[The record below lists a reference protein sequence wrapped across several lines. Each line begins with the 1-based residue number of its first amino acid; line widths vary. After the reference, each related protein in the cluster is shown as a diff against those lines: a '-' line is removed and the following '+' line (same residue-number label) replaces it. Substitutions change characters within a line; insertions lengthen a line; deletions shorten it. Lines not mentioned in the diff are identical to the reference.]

1 MATKKTETK
10 AEPKGDK
17 LSEYVESKISDYM
30 ALHNATHTQVVELAL
45 RDFFYDL
52 ESGQRPRSSSYLEPA
67 LP

>member
-1 MATKKTETK
+1 MATKKTEP
-10 AEPKGDK
+10 AAKGDK
-17 LSEYVESKISDYM
+17 LSDYVEQKISDYM